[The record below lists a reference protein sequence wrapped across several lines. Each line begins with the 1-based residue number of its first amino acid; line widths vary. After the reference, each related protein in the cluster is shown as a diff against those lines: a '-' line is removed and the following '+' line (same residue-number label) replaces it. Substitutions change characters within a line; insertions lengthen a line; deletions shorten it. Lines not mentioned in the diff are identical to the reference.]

1 MGRAE
6 ERELDAAVRSF
17 GAKCTDNP
25 EPYTRHYI
33 VNADQQIAAEL
44 CSGCPVIDLCDAWAR
59 SDVNVIGVA
68 GGKFY
73 RLERDER
80 NLDDAGNLLPWP
92 EIVAS
97 ISKYN

>member
-6 ERELDAAVRSF
+6 ERELNAAVRSF
-17 GAKCTDNP
+17 GAKCAGDP

-33 VNADQQIAAEL
+33 VNADRGIAAGL
-44 CSGCPVIDLCDAWAR
+44 CSGCPILDLCDAWAR

-73 RLERDER
+73 RLDRDER
-80 NLDDAGNLLPWP
+80 NLDDAGNLLPWSD
-92 EIVAS
+92 ILAS
-97 ISKYN
+97 INGTD